1 MDVNCGPIIT
11 RLAKIAN
18 RNFYSF
24 CAAGIGTTVVLAA
37 GRPTFRKARK
47 MGHPR
52 FFSATVK
59 GNPRETYSPEIGAT
73 RLSSSREMFVYPLWA
88 KCYCFC

>member
-1 MDVNCGPIIT
+1 MDVNCGPIVT

-24 CAAGIGTTVVLAA
+24 CAAGIGTTVVLAV
-37 GRPTFRKARK
+37 GRPTFRKAQK
-47 MGHPR
+47 VGHPR

-59 GNPRETYSPEIGAT
+59 GNPRETYSPEMGAT
-73 RLSSSREMFVYPLWA
+73 RQF
-88 KCYCFC
+88 